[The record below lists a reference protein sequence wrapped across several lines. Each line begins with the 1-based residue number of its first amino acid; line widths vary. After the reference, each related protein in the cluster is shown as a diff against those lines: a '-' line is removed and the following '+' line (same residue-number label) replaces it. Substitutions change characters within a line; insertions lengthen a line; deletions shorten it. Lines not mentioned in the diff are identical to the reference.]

1 MLYPIETF
9 GNYMFNRSSPISY
22 VPNNSK
28 YTYSYHSNAFTFLYS
43 EYTKNLQEKK
53 LQKTLKKTNS
63 KSLFM
68 LDF

>member
-53 LQKTLKKTNS
+53 LQKTLKKANS
-63 KSLFM
+63 KSLFI

>member
-9 GNYMFNRSSPISY
+9 GNYMFKRSSPISY

-28 YTYSYHSNAFTFLYS
+28 YTYSYHSNVFTFLYS

-53 LQKTLKKTNS
+53 LQRELKKTNP
-63 KSLFM
+63 KSLFI